1 MINAKGT
8 EADIENKDP
17 MSGEADKL
25 SMKDFLADYQLQMR
39 EKKIHKKMIPL
50 LIVCLLLSLVANF
63 GLTCVVTTL
72 NAKVNTAHGDFV
84 DAHTGKRLAIKPHG
98 NNIELSVNPD
108 YARRRLLLE
117 GSLAAS
123 TISGTTEDSHEGL
136 RRLNEEVEAFSIDG
150 VDHAEAYDDFKQG
163 SPTSFEVEFNGVTYQ
178 ATLVSGS
185 HYDDNGCAVYDNV
198 KVTGIDTADRY
209 TFKGVCCGDEECNIY
224 VKSSSR
230 RLAQYTRDELLT
242 LGNGVCAND
251 VRNGQIYVLNNKLR
265 YGDSCSEDC
274 MIATQC
280 FSAVSTVVE
289 KDRGQMLLKDLK
301 RGDQVLTA
309 DGSYKPFTTMLHMKS
324 EKLANFIQIFTDETK
339 EAPLELTGDHWLF
352 LHGEPIP
359 VEAKTVKIGDM
370 LVGVHGVKK
379 VVTDI
384 KEVTRKGAFAPLTG
398 DGSIV
403 VDGVVASCFSSLN
416 GKTGIQ
422 FAGYDIHAQTIFE
435 KVFNPHGGTNL
446 GHWYC
451 EHVNSYLCDTH
462 VDDGEG
468 GFKSVVLVAVKEF
481 SSCKSIFVQFLV
493 LLAVPIF
500 LLTSILAMCIARLT
514 VFALLIKVIADM
526 AFPSLEVKFDGA
538 KKQKTK
544 VI

>member
-1 MINAKGT
+1 
-8 EADIENKDP
+8 
-17 MSGEADKL
+17 
-25 SMKDFLADYQLQMR
+25 
-39 EKKIHKKMIPL
+39 
-50 LIVCLLLSLVANF
+50 
-63 GLTCVVTTL
+63 
-72 NAKVNTAHGDFV
+72 
-84 DAHTGKRLAIKPHG
+84 
-98 NNIELSVNPD
+98 
-108 YARRRLLLE
+108 
-117 GSLAAS
+117 
-123 TISGTTEDSHEGL
+123 
-136 RRLNEEVEAFSIDG
+136 
-150 VDHAEAYDDFKQG
+150 
-163 SPTSFEVEFNGVTYQ
+163 
-178 ATLVSGS
+178 
-185 HYDDNGCAVYDNV
+185 
-198 KVTGIDTADRY
+198 
-209 TFKGVCCGDEECNIY
+209 
-224 VKSSSR
+224 
-230 RLAQYTRDELLT
+230 
-242 LGNGVCAND
+242 
-251 VRNGQIYVLNNKLR
+251 
-265 YGDSCSEDC
+265 
-274 MIATQC
+274 
-280 FSAVSTVVE
+280 
-289 KDRGQMLLKDLK
+289 MLLKDLK
-301 RGDQVLTA
+301 RGDQVLIA

-339 EAPLELTGDHWLF
+339 EAPLELTADHWLF

-370 LVGVHGVKK
+370 LVGIHGVKK

-384 KEVTRKGAFAPLTG
+384 KHVTRKGAYAPLTG

-422 FAGYDIHAQTIFE
+422 VAGYEIHAQTIFE

-468 GFKSVVLVAVKEF
+468 GFKSIVLVAVKEF
-481 SSCKSIFVQFLV
+481 SSCKSIFVQVLV

-500 LLTSILAMCIARLT
+500 LLISILAMCIARLT

-526 AFPSLEVKFDGA
+526 ALPSLVVKFDGA